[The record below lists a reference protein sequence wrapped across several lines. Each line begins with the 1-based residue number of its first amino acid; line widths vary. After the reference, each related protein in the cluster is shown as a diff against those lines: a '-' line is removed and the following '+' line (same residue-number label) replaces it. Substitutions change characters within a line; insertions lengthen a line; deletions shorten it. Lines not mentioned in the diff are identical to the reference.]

1 MLSLLQCQCHMML
14 LQQLTATNKPGIQA
28 LADILL
34 SVLCCHSNET
44 RAPTA
49 NPPNNAQ
56 LDGTPYHSS
65 KLHPGL
71 CSNVGMRR
79 GSDTQ
84 TAVATIHFASATP
97 HEKIIWSHTTQLFN
111 HSAHAYNVLNLC
123 LILFITVQNG
133 SWYRY

>member
-44 RAPTA
+44 HAPTA

-71 CSNVGMRR
+71 CSSVGMRR

-84 TAVATIHFASATP
+84 MAVATIHFASATP
-97 HEKIIWSHTTQLFN
+97 HVKCNYLVPYHTVIQPVCTCIQCAQPVPN
-111 HSAHAYNVLNLC
+111 PVYHSAEWQLV
-123 LILFITVQNG
+123 
-133 SWYRY
+133 